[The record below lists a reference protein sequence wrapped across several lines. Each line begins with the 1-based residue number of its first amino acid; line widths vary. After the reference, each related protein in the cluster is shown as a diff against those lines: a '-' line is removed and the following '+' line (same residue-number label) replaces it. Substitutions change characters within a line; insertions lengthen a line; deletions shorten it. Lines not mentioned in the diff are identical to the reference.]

1 MDIKTFINA
10 LIKYST
16 LTLLGI
22 LLFPALAHAQTPVFP
37 GPPLVGTLAQRPSA
51 CSTLLQEY
59 FATDNTTLYYATV
72 AGGSCTWV
80 AVPTAAATGITSTGS
95 PANTYLAGFSG
106 ATTISGTANATLDA
120 SGNLVAAT
128 VTAASLTT
136 GHCVQASTGGLL
148 TTVSGACGSSSGT
161 LTATGSPVSGNIA
174 AFSGGTSLTNSD
186 LSGDV
191 TTSGTLA
198 ATVVALRGA
207 TLPTIAASTGFLYDT
222 AGTLSL
228 STSAAG
234 LTSGTLPAA
243 RLPNPSASTLGG
255 IQSLAAVSHNWI
267 NTISTSGVPSATRP
281 ACADLSD
288 SAASCS
294 TDATNASN
302 LATGSVP
309 AARLPAPTASTLGGV
324 KSLAA
329 VSHLWINTISTGGAP
344 AATQP
349 AAADLSD
356 TATSG
361 NYLRANGTSFIS
373 AAIQSGDLP
382 ATIAANTSG
391 TAANLSGTPALPNG
405 TTATTQ
411 APADNS
417 TNIATTAYADAE
429 AGAQNPLTTI
439 GDVWGGGISGA
450 PARIAGGLTGQWL
463 TSANASASA
472 FASPGVA
479 GRVVS
484 GTTDTILGDSG
495 TALRD
500 RGTVIQYTSASSIA
514 VTLPAANASGF
525 SSNFIYSPFQT
536 GVGTQTITPTTS
548 TINGQT
554 TLQIIRNAWCSISSP
569 DNTNYLARCATY
581 IKAGTGLTPTFNAD
595 GSTTFALSSTV
606 VIPTGATGTTQ
617 SAGDDSTKI
626 ATTAYADTAV
636 ANRVQVIQLTSQY
649 TNSTVTPSNVAG
661 GNTLA
666 FTAAANTNY
675 TAECHLYYKAAAS
688 GGFQIEWT
696 GPASPTNVVYGFNVP
711 KSASTFANGVVTA
724 GYGNLLGSGITTVAT
739 DFAALASFSL
749 QNGSNAGTV
758 NLLAAS
764 TGPGQ
769 LTIEAGSYCKV
780 NTN

>member
-1 MDIKTFINA
+1 MR
-10 LIKYST
+10 LIRLS
-16 LTLLGI
+16 L
-22 LLFPALAHAQTPVFP
+22 LLFFLFPLTAKAQTPVFP
-37 GPPLVGTLAQRPSA
+37 GPPLVGLLANRPVG
-51 CSTLLQEY
+51 CGTLLQEY
-59 FATDNTTLYYATV
+59 FATDNSTLYYATV
-72 AGGSCTWV
+72 TGGTCTWV
-80 AVPTAAATGITSTGS
+80 AVPVGNSSILLQVNGTNNGNQVKLNLAAGSNTTVTDGGTGTVTVAATGGGSGTSPGGA
-95 PANTYLAGFSG
+95 ANSVQYNNTTFGGATVNSTATKEYLQQVSSG
-106 ATTISGTANATLDA
+106 APIFAQVAAADISGL
-120 SGNLVAAT
+120 
-128 VTAASLTT
+128 AASAT
-136 GHCVQASTGGLL
+136 SD
-148 TTVSGACGSSSGT
+148 TTVAS
-161 LTATGSPVSGNIA
+161 NI
-174 AFSGGTSLTNSD
+174 
-186 LSGDV
+186 
-191 TTSGTLA
+191 
-198 ATVVALRGA
+198 
-207 TLPTIAASTGFLYDT
+207 
-222 AGTLSL
+222 
-228 STSAAG
+228 
-234 LTSGTLPAA
+234 TSGTLPAT
-243 RLPNPSASTLGG
+243 RLPLPSASTLGG
-255 IQSLAAVSHNWI
+255 IQSLAAVTHNWI
-267 NTISTSGVPSATRP
+267 RSISTAGVPAASQP
-281 ACADLSD
+281 ACGDLSD
-288 SAASCS
+288 AAASCN

-302 LATGSVP
+302 ITSGALP
-309 AARLPAPTASTLGGV
+309 AARLPSPTASTLGGV
-324 KSLAA
+324 ESLA
-329 VSHLWINTISTGGAP
+329 VVTHKWLNTISTAGVP

-356 TATSG
+356 TATAG
-361 NYLRANGTSFIS
+361 NYLRGNGTSFVS

-391 TAANLSGTPALPNG
+391 TAANVSGTPALPNG

-411 APADNS
+411 SPADNS

-439 GDVWGGGISGA
+439 GDVWGGGVSGA

-500 RGTVIQYTSASSIA
+500 RGTVIQYTSGSSIA

-536 GVGTQTITPTTS
+536 GAGTQTITPTTS

-554 TLQIIRNAWCSISSP
+554 TLVQIQNSWCSVSSP
-569 DNTNYLARCATY
+569 DNSNYLARCATY
-581 IKAGTGLTPTFNAD
+581 VRAGAGITPTYNAD
-595 GSTTFALSSTV
+595 GSTFFALASSLPNGT
-606 VIPTGATGTTQ
+606 AATTQ
-617 SAGDDSTKI
+617 TAGSNDTKV
-626 ATTAYADTAV
+626 ATDAYADTSSTNAA
-636 ANRVQVIQLTSQY
+636 ANRTKVIQLTSQY
-649 TNSTVTPSNVAG
+649 TNSTTTPSNVSG
-661 GNTLA
+661 GNTIQ
-666 FTAAANTNY
+666 FTASANTNY

-739 DFAALASFSL
+739 DFDALASFSL

-764 TGPGQ
+764 TGTGQ
-769 LTIEAGSYCKV
+769 LTIENGSYCKV
-780 NTN
+780 TTN